1 MEHKTRMPYEAVY
14 AAVTARIVQGH
25 YRPTHRIGIAALA
38 ESLSVSTT
46 PVREA
51 LRQLAGRDIIVERH
65 REGFYLAPL
74 TARAIAGLYGAHGH
88 WMQQILAT
96 RPSLRL
102 GERHRRGLWRAF
114 DLVAD
119 RSGDAAMSAVRRYL
133 DDRLLVLRRHEA
145 LAIRD
150 LAATGSL
157 FAQAVATGEHD
168 RARVISDAFH
178 VQCAQEAQRLAEALY
193 PIR

>member
-74 TARAIAGLYGAHGH
+74 TARLIAGLYGAHGH

-96 RPSLRL
+96 GPSLRL

-114 DLVAD
+114 DMVAD

-145 LAIRD
+145 LAIGD
-150 LAATGSL
+150 LAATGGL
-157 FAQAVATGEHD
+157 FAQAVAQGEHD

-178 VQCAQEAQRLAEALY
+178 MQCAQEAQRLAEALY